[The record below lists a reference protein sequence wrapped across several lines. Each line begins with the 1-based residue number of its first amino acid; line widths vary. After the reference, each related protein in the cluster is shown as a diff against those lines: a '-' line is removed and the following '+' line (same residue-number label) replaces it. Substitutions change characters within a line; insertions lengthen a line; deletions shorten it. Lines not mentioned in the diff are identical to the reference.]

1 MLSSHLEKILGR
13 LDDLDSVNLTILVQ
27 RLARERELLET
38 VFNTI
43 NEGILVISATGLI
56 EYSNHTA
63 KNLIGLKDKDV
74 GSATLWKLVPELAQS
89 MRVQG
94 ALLSASVV
102 SREMEIAYPEH
113 RVLRMHMVPFT
124 ISTANEEVDTHK
136 FTVILTDITEEKLST
151 EERIENERVS
161 SIFMLAAG
169 VAHELGNPLNAIN
182 IHLSLIKRK
191 LKQLENIPETEKIA
205 DSVQVC
211 MSEVE
216 RLDGI
221 INHFLNAIRPQNP
234 DLLAVSPLK
243 VLDEVLATQ
252 AHELENFGI
261 RVEVELSQEV
271 PYILADKNQL
281 KQVFFNV
288 IKNGMEA
295 MSRGGVLTITPSADN
310 EWVYIRVKDN
320 GSGIGQQD
328 LSKIFQPYFTTKK
341 EGHGLGMMIVQR
353 IMREHGGRIGIDSQ
367 EGQGTEVILQFPIK
381 AKRLR
386 MLES

>member
-1 MLSSHLEKILGR
+1 
-13 LDDLDSVNLTILVQ
+13 
-27 RLARERELLET
+27 
-38 VFNTI
+38 
-43 NEGILVISATGLI
+43 
-56 EYSNHTA
+56 
-63 KNLIGLKDKDV
+63 
-74 GSATLWKLVPELAQS
+74 
-89 MRVQG
+89 
-94 ALLSASVV
+94 
-102 SREMEIAYPEH
+102 
-113 RVLRMHMVPFT
+113 
-124 ISTANEEVDTHK
+124 
-136 FTVILTDITEEKLST
+136 
-151 EERIENERVS
+151 
-161 SIFMLAAG
+161 MLAAG